1 MLGTAKDKDVAFR
14 LKRTLEGVRQRRRKL
29 GIKSPAFSST
39 CRRWTP
45 EEDTLL
51 GKMRD
56 EEVAARTG
64 HPLSGV
70 LQRRLGKGIPLEVR
84 QKRLWTTEE
93 EKRLGI
99 LPDADIA
106 ARLNRSVKSVQAR
119 RLEKRIEMVNADAEG
134 NVDIPGQAR
143 FPVKKN
149 GLSADDHVRQVAFV
163 QRCA

>member
-1 MLGTAKDKDVAFR
+1 MNAGVQRKLDPKRCPWTHEEDALLGTAKDEDVAFR

-64 HPLSGV
+64 LPLSGV
-70 LQRRLGKGIPLEVR
+70 LQRRLGKGIPLTVR

-93 EKRLGI
+93 EKR
-99 LPDADIA
+99 
-106 ARLNRSVKSVQAR
+106 
-119 RLEKRIEMVNADAEG
+119 
-134 NVDIPGQAR
+134 
-143 FPVKKN
+143 
-149 GLSADDHVRQVAFV
+149 
-163 QRCA
+163 